1 MICHGELAVLLL
13 QEAARDK
20 ARALEKAQEDLEIA
34 NVEIENERKK
44 LEAAKARAKVCVLM
58 ML

>member
-1 MICHGELAVLLL
+1 MSVVVLLL

-44 LEAAKARAKVCVLM
+44 LEAAKARAKVRVLM